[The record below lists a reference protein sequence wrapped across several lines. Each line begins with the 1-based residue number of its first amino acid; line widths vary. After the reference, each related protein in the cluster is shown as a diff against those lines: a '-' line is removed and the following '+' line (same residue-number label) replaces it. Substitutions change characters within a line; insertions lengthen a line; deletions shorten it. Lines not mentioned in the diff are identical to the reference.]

1 MRTPTR
7 VMLSGRLCENS
18 VHGSTG
24 LTTNGR
30 QSLNSVIYPFAL
42 SFVEGLL
49 RVFTPLVVR
58 ITLDGRRQVN
68 LGYQSQSRRDFER
81 QLLSR
86 GFVIGVDASCF
97 GPFLGWCDDPRARG
111 ESHRADIERVG
122 IHDHRASAIGFDR

>member
-49 RVFTPLVVR
+49 RVFTQSGGAKHLDFSVIVR
-58 ITLDGRRQVN
+58 TRFFTLFRMTIPTRSSDEAIRRM
-68 LGYQSQSRRDFER
+68 L
-81 QLLSR
+81 
-86 GFVIGVDASCF
+86 
-97 GPFLGWCDDPRARG
+97 
-111 ESHRADIERVG
+111 
-122 IHDHRASAIGFDR
+122 